1 MSRGGALTN
10 GKEDCAS
17 ASVIVGTCN
26 DADILESSLAAF
38 SVQGFRNFEL
48 VIADDGSSQN
58 YGPILKEWAPRIQ
71 HGIQHVTHEK
81 RGFRKA
87 RILNRAIHI
96 SRFDTLIFID
106 MDCLPHHDF
115 VRNHMLYSAPRT
127 AIIGRRAHVRRDMIP
142 PTSRILERGLGLNLP
157 SLLRLWL
164 RGKARVVEH
173 GFVSP
178 IFYESSNHSLQG
190 SNFSVHRSDVIAV
203 NGFNENFEGWGKEDM
218 ELGVRLEFS
227 GVKIRNLRNKVIEYH
242 LVHERLPQGNP
253 ESDRIFE
260 QTLAN
265 RTVRA
270 PIGLAEIRE
279 SDFTLKSYRS

>member
-1 MSRGGALTN
+1 
-10 GKEDCAS
+10 
-17 ASVIVGTCN
+17 VGTYN
-26 DADILESSLAAF
+26 DIDILPASLAAF
-38 SVQGFRNFEL
+38 TVQSFRNFEL

-58 YGPILKEWAPRIQ
+58 YGPLLKEWAPRIQ
-71 HGIQHVTHEK
+71 HGIQHVAHEK
-81 RGFRKA
+81 HGFRKA
-87 RILNRAIHI
+87 RILNRAIHV

-115 VRNHMLYSAPRT
+115 VRNHMLYAAPRT
-127 AIIGRRAHVRRDMIP
+127 AIIGRRAHLRREVIP
-142 PTSRILERGLGLNLP
+142 PPLRILERGLGFNLR

-164 RGKARVVEH
+164 QDKARVVEH

-190 SNFSVHRSDVIAV
+190 SNFSVNRSDLVAV

-227 GVKIRNLRNKVIEYH
+227 RVKIRNLRNKVIQYH
-242 LVHERLPQGNP
+242 LVHDRLSQENP
-253 ESDRIFE
+253 ESDCIFD
-260 QTLAN
+260 QTVAT
-265 RTVRA
+265 RTIRA

-279 SDFTLKSYRS
+279 GDFSLKRYRT